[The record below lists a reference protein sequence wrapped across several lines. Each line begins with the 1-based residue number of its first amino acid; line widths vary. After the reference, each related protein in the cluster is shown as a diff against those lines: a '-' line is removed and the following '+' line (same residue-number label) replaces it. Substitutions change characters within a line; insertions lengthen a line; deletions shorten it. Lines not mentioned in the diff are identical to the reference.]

1 MYIDPA
7 LVLIPIPSKTD
18 LAGQGGFEPTTLGF
32 GDRCS
37 ANWSYW
43 PTYALFRLFVGRVL
57 AVEFAILG
65 KLHLAGFKPL
75 VARLAVV
82 SAFADRTL

>member
-1 MYIDPA
+1 
-7 LVLIPIPSKTD
+7 
-18 LAGQGGFEPTTLGF
+18 
-32 GDRCS
+32 
-37 ANWSYW
+37 
-43 PTYALFRLFVGRVL
+43 VGRVL